1 MIEFHRDGAFVG
13 PDPTVPAR
21 WTLLD
26 GASACRSRA
35 LRLNPRREVLGVL
48 SAMNWSWK
56 VARSSDASSAQ
67 ASRSLC

>member
-26 GASACRSRA
+26 GGKRVSLAGAAAKSAAGGARRA
-35 LRLNPRREVLGVL
+35 ERDELVLESGPIF
-48 SAMNWSWK
+48 
-56 VARSSDASSAQ
+56 
-67 ASRSLC
+67 